1 MRGIFNLFLVGL
13 IFLELA
19 LSRCKHFPGLSI
31 KLNMVNNVFIKYL
44 HEMNGMLDNASYH
57 SSFALIACSFYFI
70 PEDEYLS
77 VAACFIIYSRY
88 SGYVVLSMLK
98 K

>member
-1 MRGIFNLFLVGL
+1 
-13 IFLELA
+13 
-19 LSRCKHFPGLSI
+19 
-31 KLNMVNNVFIKYL
+31 
-44 HEMNGMLDNASYH
+44 MNGMLDNASYH